1 MSFHFRFVAK
11 TLEIDKD
18 ENEVKVHFTG
28 WGSRFDEW
36 ILVSEGD
43 RLRTVGINSVE
54 RYHKKKREKNVMLYE
69 FLCMS
74 VCFVVTLYQ
83 LY

>member
-11 TLEIDKD
+11 ILEIDKD
-18 ENEVKVHFTG
+18 DKEVKVHFTG

-54 RYHKKKREKNVMLYE
+54 RYHKKKRERNVMPYE
-69 FLCMS
+69 FLCTS
-74 VCFVVTLYQ
+74 VCFVVTVCQFY
-83 LY
+83 